1 MKKKICIVLSIYN
14 ENITKKMFERTI
26 KLLKSKGIT
35 SIKVFKVPGSFEIPQ
50 VLSRVIN
57 KFDGF
62 IVIGCIIK
70 GKTKNFDLICSA
82 ITNGIMDLSIKSK
95 KPIGNGLITSFNE
108 KQALQRLNNG
118 KEAAQAVLDVLKI
131 F

>member
-1 MKKKICIVLSIYN
+1 MKKKICIVYSLYN
-14 ENITKKMFERTI
+14 ENITKKMFERAV
-26 KLLKSKGIT
+26 KLLKSKGVT
-35 SIKVFKVPGSFEIPQ
+35 SIKILKVPGSFEIPQ
-50 VLSRVIN
+50 VLSRIIN
-57 KFDGF
+57 KYDGF

-82 ITNGIMDLSIKSK
+82 ITNGIMDLSIKNK

>member
-1 MKKKICIVLSIYN
+1 MKKKICIVYSLYN
-14 ENITKKMFERTI
+14 ENITKKMFERAV
-26 KLLKSKGIT
+26 KLLKSKGVT
-35 SIKVFKVPGSFEIPQ
+35 SIKILKVPGSFEIPQ

-57 KFDGF
+57 KYDGF

-82 ITNGIMDLSIKSK
+82 ITNGIMDLSIKNK
-95 KPIGNGLITSFNE
+95 KPIGNCLITSFNE

>member
-1 MKKKICIVLSIYN
+1 MKKKICIVYSLYN
-14 ENITKKMFERTI
+14 ENITKKMFERAV
-26 KLLKSKGIT
+26 KLLKSKGVT
-35 SIKVFKVPGSFEIPQ
+35 SIKVLKVPGSFEIPQ

-57 KFDGF
+57 KYDGF
-62 IVIGCIIK
+62 IIIGCIIK

-82 ITNGIMDLSIKSK
+82 ITNGIMDLSIKNK

>member
-1 MKKKICIVLSIYN
+1 MKKKICIVYSLYN
-14 ENITKKMFERTI
+14 ENITKKMFERAV
-26 KLLKSKGIT
+26 KLLKSKGVT
-35 SIKVFKVPGSFEIPQ
+35 SIKILKVPGSFEIPQ

-57 KFDGF
+57 KYDGF

-82 ITNGIMDLSIKSK
+82 ITNGIMDLSIKNK

-118 KEAAQAVLDVLKI
+118 KEAAQAILDVLKI
-131 F
+131 I

>member
-1 MKKKICIVLSIYN
+1 MRILQKNV
-14 ENITKKMFERTI
+14 ERSV

-35 SIKVFKVPGSFEIPQ
+35 SIKILKVPGSFEITS
-50 VLSRVIN
+50 VIRVIN

-82 ITNGIMDLSIKSK
+82 ITNGIMHLSINNK

-108 KQALQRLNNG
+108 KQALKRLDNG
-118 KEAAQAVLDVLKI
+118 KEAAQAILDVLKI

>member
-1 MKKKICIVLSIYN
+1 MNKKICIVYSLYN
-14 ENITKKMFERTI
+14 ENITKKMFERAV
-26 KLLKSKGIT
+26 KLLKSKGVT
-35 SIKVFKVPGSFEIPQ
+35 SIKILKVPGSFEIPQ

-57 KFDGF
+57 KYDGF

-82 ITNGIMDLSIKSK
+82 ITNGIMDLSIKNK

>member
-1 MKKKICIVLSIYN
+1 MKKKICIVFSLYN
-14 ENITKKMFERTI
+14 ENITKKMFERAV
-26 KLLKSKGIT
+26 KLLKSKGVT
-35 SIKVFKVPGSFEIPQ
+35 SIKILKVPGSFEIPQ

-57 KFDGF
+57 KYDGF

-82 ITNGIMDLSIKSK
+82 ITNGIMDLSIKNK

>member
-1 MKKKICIVLSIYN
+1 MRKSVGRVGQ
-14 ENITKKMFERTI
+14 KMFERAV
-26 KLLKSKGIT
+26 KLLKSKGVT
-35 SIKVFKVPGSFEIPQ
+35 SIKILKVPGSFEIPQ

-57 KFDGF
+57 KYDGF

-82 ITNGIMDLSIKSK
+82 ITNGIMDLSIKNK

>member
-1 MKKKICIVLSIYN
+1 MKKKICIVYSLYN
-14 ENITKKMFERTI
+14 ENITKKMFERAV
-26 KLLKSKGIT
+26 KLLKSKGVT
-35 SIKVFKVPGSFEIPQ
+35 SIKILKVPGSFEIPQ

-57 KFDGF
+57 KYDGF

-82 ITNGIMDLSIKSK
+82 ITNGIMDLSIKNK
-95 KPIGNGLITSFNE
+95 KPIGNGLITSYNE

>member
-1 MKKKICIVLSIYN
+1 MKKKICIVYSLYN
-14 ENITKKMFERTI
+14 ENITKKMFERAVE
-26 KLLKSKGIT
+26 LLKSKGVN
-35 SIKVFKVPGSFEIPQ
+35 SIKILKVPGSFEIPQ

-57 KFDGF
+57 KYDGF

-82 ITNGIMDLSIKSK
+82 ITNGIMDLSIKNK

>member
-1 MKKKICIVLSIYN
+1 MKKKICIVLSLYN
-14 ENITKKMFERTI
+14 ENITKKMLERAV
-26 KLLKSKGIT
+26 KLLKSKGVT
-35 SIKVFKVPGSFEIPQ
+35 SIKILKVPGSFEIPQ

-57 KFDGF
+57 KYDGF

-82 ITNGIMDLSIKSK
+82 ITNGIMDLSIKNK

>member
-1 MKKKICIVLSIYN
+1 MKKKICIVHSLYN
-14 ENITKKMFERTI
+14 ESITKKMFERAI
-26 KLLKSKGIT
+26 KFLKSKGVT
-35 SIKVFKVPGSFEIPQ
+35 SIKVLKVPGSFEIPQ

-57 KFDGF
+57 KYDGF

-82 ITNGIMDLSIKSK
+82 ITNGIMDLSIKNK

>member
-1 MKKKICIVLSIYN
+1 MKKKICIIYSLYN
-14 ENITKKMFERTI
+14 DNITKKMFERAV

-35 SIKVFKVPGSFEIPQ
+35 SIKVLKVPGSFEIPQ

-57 KFDGF
+57 KYDGF

-82 ITNGIMDLSIKSK
+82 ITNGIMDLSIKNK

-118 KEAAQAVLDVLKI
+118 REAAQAVLDVLKI
-131 F
+131 L

>member
-1 MKKKICIVLSIYN
+1 MKKKICIVYSLYN
-14 ENITKKMFERTI
+14 ENITKKLFERAV
-26 KLLKSKGIT
+26 KLLKSKGVT
-35 SIKVFKVPGSFEIPQ
+35 SIKILKVPGSFEIPQ

-57 KFDGF
+57 KYDGF

-82 ITNGIMDLSIKSK
+82 ITNGIMDLSIKNK
-95 KPIGNGLITSFNE
+95 KPIGNGLITSFNR